1 MINSYLGS
9 RILSSTNNKLLTT
22 TKSFQQTREPRQHD
36 RADVCNKTAIRASAN
51 LASSSFK
58 QGKGRCWLPTAP
70 LKLLHNRNN
79 DNQPT
84 KVYVIS
90 HLSIRRR
97 CARWSVLEASRL
109 ENLHI
114 NTDLKIYIRI
124 KSIAFPHEK
133 VVSRK
138 QNFRKFR
145 GNYMYRMRI
154 SNSNSTH
161 SCSECFGWT
170 MEESGPLTYSYI
182 FKWQGPCP
190 MPLSL
195 VMHASTTVAR

>member
-1 MINSYLGS
+1 MFVTRQRLEPPPTLLHC
-9 RILSSTNNKLLTT
+9 LSS
-22 TKSFQQTREPRQHD
+22 
-36 RADVCNKTAIRASAN
+36 
-51 LASSSFK
+51 
-58 QGKGRCWLPTAP
+58 KGRVDAGFRLPP
-70 LKLLHNRNN
+70 LKLMHNCNN

-84 KVYVIS
+84 KVYVTS

-114 NTDLKIYIRI
+114 NTDLKIFIRI
-124 KSIAFPHEK
+124 KNITFSHKK

-145 GNYMYRMRI
+145 VNYMYSMRI

-170 MEESGPLTYSYI
+170 MEESGPLRRYW
-182 FKWQGPCP
+182 F
-190 MPLSL
+190 
-195 VMHASTTVAR
+195 STG